1 MPEPLTPESGANPRA
16 AQVRIAT
23 LSATSIGGQRAHDL
37 RIGPQPAYVANERSD
52 LNRVLIRPETGTKL
66 RTICEDRRALRQTVR
81 GMKSN
86 ASVGVAGIITFGI
99 EAQAL
104 FDRLTPDQ
112 QDAAYRDT
120 AEAVASRLH
129 TTLTGLVVHADETAP
144 HAHFQ
149 LPAYDMTGQPI
160 SMTARRDAMRDLQTI
175 TAQVMDRHAPGI
187 ERGRSISQRLAA
199 GADYPDVMHRS
210 VTELHRDLPAEI
222 EAKRQIVADLSAA
235 EDAAKVRV
243 DEMQRRVDDLH
254 ARAAL
259 SDKEIKRLSVYEKRL
274 TDRLD
279 ELRKAQTASEE
290 AKASADRLA
299 EIARQDAHE
308 TKAQAGRVVDKA
320 RAMVN
325 ASVALADEIAAGTVR
340 MNASGKIDA
349 ADPDAIRPGLP
360 QLRPALQA
368 GAQAVASFEAQKVE
382 LARARHEV
390 DQERQRLAGL
400 GLIIEQ
406 AQKALRIVLELAPR
420 VRSRI
425 RDRSAPPS
433 ERREAAAMRRDI
445 VAAVPPLRQA
455 SLTSTASIMQML
467 REKPKPSPAPEKT
480 VEEPDT
486 DDGPSGP

>member
-1 MPEPLTPESGANPRA
+1 MSDEASSNPRA
-16 AQVRIAT
+16 AMIRVEPK
-23 LSATSIGGQRAHDL
+23 SANRYGGQRRHDL
-37 RIGPQPAYVANERSD
+37 RIGHQPDYVDMSRVH
-52 LNRVLIRPETGTKL
+52 LNRVLVDPLRPSDL
-66 RTICEDRRALRQTVR
+66 RAICEERRSQRETQRAMR
-81 GMKSN
+81 SDS
-86 ASVGVAGIITFGI
+86 SVAMVGLIGFGT
-99 EAQAL
+99 EAQDLFSAL
-104 FDRLTPDQ
+104 TSEE
-112 QDAAYRDT
+112 QDAAFL
-120 AEAVASRLH
+120 EAAQRCADRMRTTVA
-129 TTLTGLVVHADETAP
+129 GLVVHFDETAP
-144 HAHFQ
+144 HAHVVFPGFD
-149 LPAYDMTGQPI
+149 LDGQPLTNTI
-160 SMTARRDAMRDLQTI
+160 KRAALRGLQDDV
-175 TAQVMDRHAPGI
+175 AEVMGRYAPGI
-187 ERGRSISQRLAA
+187 ERGKSRMERLAA
-199 GADYPDVMHRS
+199 GADYSDTVHRS
-210 VTELHRDLPAEI
+210 VRELHRDLPAEI
-222 EAKRQIVADLSAA
+222 ETKRKVVADLSAA
-235 EDAAKVRV
+235 QDVARVRA

-259 SDKEIKRLSVYEKRL
+259 SDKEVKRLAVYEKRL

-279 ELRKAQTASEE
+279 ELRKAQAASEE
-290 AKASADRLA
+290 AKRAADHLVDLA
-299 EIARQDAHE
+299 HKEADE

-340 MNASGKIDA
+340 LNASGKIDA

-368 GAQAVASFEAQKVE
+368 GAQAVASFEAQKVA

-390 DQERQRLAGL
+390 DQERQRLVGF

-406 AQKALRIVLELAPR
+406 AQKALRLVLELAPR

-425 RDRSAPPS
+425 RDQSAPPS

-445 VAAVPPLRQA
+445 VAAVPPLRKA

-467 REKPKPSPAPEKT
+467 REKPQPSPSPEKT